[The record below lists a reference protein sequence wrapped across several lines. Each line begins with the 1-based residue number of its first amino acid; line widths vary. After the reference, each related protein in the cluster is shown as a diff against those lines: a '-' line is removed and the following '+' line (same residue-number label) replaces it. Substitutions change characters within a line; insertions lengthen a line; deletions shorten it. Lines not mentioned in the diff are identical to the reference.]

1 MVSKDKKSIKLNKKR
16 LINSFRFAIE
26 GIKTAYKEEQNIR
39 VHTIV
44 AIVVI
49 ILGVL
54 LKINSIELAICII
67 LIGLVLMAE
76 FFNTSIEN
84 MVDMITLDQN
94 PYAKKAKDIAAAG
107 VLVFAVSSMII
118 GLMIF
123 VPKIIDLLKIL

>member
-39 VHTIV
+39 IHTIV

-54 LKINSIELAICII
+54 LKISSIELAICII

-84 MVDMITLDQN
+84 MVDMITLDKN

-123 VPKIIDLLKIL
+123 IPKIIGLLKIS